1 MDIKDVK
8 YNLNKPVLF
17 SNAKC
22 LAKDSV
28 YILRGCIIRKNDSTG
43 EFYYQAEIQD
53 LCGHS
58 LCIVRLDDIREM
70 NEDNQKRG

>member
-8 YNLNKPVLF
+8 YNLNKPVLY
-17 SNAKC
+17 SNAR
-22 LAKDSV
+22 
-28 YILRGCIIRKNDSTG
+28 YITGESRYIPRGCIIRKNDSTG

-58 LCIVRLDDIREM
+58 LCIVRLDDIRET
-70 NEDNQKRG
+70 NEDNQKKG